1 MKVLKMLGFP
11 AMLGGILLLLANGS
25 GVPQAVTK
33 APGEVSHN
41 SCATCHTP
49 VGNYVPTIGLEVLG
63 QDLVKT
69 DNYVPGQ
76 SYTVRVKVAGTNNP
90 KSYGFQMACLDSLTN
105 SDRGIWS
112 DLGANV
118 KQQNLT
124 VQQKQRKYLV
134 QSSPKSDGIFTAK
147 WKAPDTN
154 VGPIKFY
161 FAGLAV
167 NLTGNTNGD
176 NNVIG
181 QFTLKSPAS
190 SSQDN
195 IAISTEPTL
204 FPNPSNGSVSI
215 NSPEVAYVI
224 FHSLL
229 GTTDIIQIQNHEL
242 SLETLKIGT
251 YIVKFYDKNQRNL
264 GSQKFIKF

>member
-1 MKVLKMLGFP
+1 M
-11 AMLGGILLLLANGS
+11 
-25 GVPQAVTK
+25 
-33 APGEVSHN
+33 
-41 SCATCHTP
+41 
-49 VGNYVPTIGLEVLG
+49 
-63 QDLVKT
+63 
-69 DNYVPGQ
+69 
-76 SYTVRVKVAGTNNP
+76 
-90 KSYGFQMACLDSLTN
+90 
-105 SDRGIWS
+105 
-112 DLGANV
+112 
-118 KQQNLT
+118 
-124 VQQKQRKYLV
+124 
-134 QSSPKSDGIFTAK
+134 
-147 WKAPDTN
+147 
-154 VGPIKFY
+154 GPIKFY

-176 NNVIG
+176 NNIVG

-195 IAISTEPTL
+195 TAISTEPTL

-224 FHSLL
+224 FYSLL